1 MWCPECRVARNAG
14 KVGKPLVCKVCG
26 REFPLTRP
34 GNPPACCSPE
44 CKYAHNAA
52 DHRAR
57 LERRTEEEKDAA
69 RELARARKYH
79 HRVWER
85 AHPGATWEQHL
96 RERAERKATERARI
110 TEKAREYWEA
120 NRDTINAKKR
130 QDRLDNPG
138 RESRASKEWR
148 KNNKEKGRHAVRRR
162 RARRKG
168 AGGSHTV
175 EDVRAIVAM
184 QTPAGKRN
192 PRCWWCDEEIGGTYH
207 VDHRIPLAKGGGD
220 EPGNL
225 VIACPRCNLSK
236 HTRMPHEFAGRLL

>member
-1 MWCPECRVARNAG
+1 MSDAE
-14 KVGKPLVCKVCG
+14 K
-26 REFPLTRP
+26 
-34 GNPPACCSPE
+34 
-44 CKYAHNAA
+44 AA
-52 DHRAR
+52 DRDRKREKSTANY
-57 LERRTEEEKDAA
+57 RR
-69 RELARARKYH
+69 R
-79 HRVWER
+79 WEQE
-85 AHPGATWEQHL
+85 HPGVTWEQHL